1 MRVIRIGHYRS
12 FGFRAA
18 APMALGAMRHA
29 VAPALAAGA
38 EQPVVP
44 GARGGA
50 CSTPRVASAVPRR
63 RRQARG
69 ARRAGIYRTHWQQH
83 SGVLCSCPRWDGL
96 TQAIGPPP
104 LLVRTHPHARAPAPS
119 AWLRIKLSGL
129 TPGSVHTGEAPAC
142 YSPMLFRRSE
152 PAQEGGVTSGAAVV
166 TGCDCLRDECALAS
180 VRLSFLRSAVRSAFA
195 RAGVDRVGGDGP

>member
-1 MRVIRIGHYRS
+1 MRPVADHYQAQGPRVRVKMGDTSDDGFLSKEVRSRLRSVCYSPSGGLPRARHSGLGRYPS

-18 APMALGAMRHA
+18 APMAPGAMRHA
-29 VAPALAAGA
+29 VAPPLAAGA

-69 ARRAGIYRTHWQQH
+69 ARREGIYRTHWQQH
-83 SGVLCSCPRWDGL
+83 SVVLCSCPRWDGL

-104 LLVRTHPHARAPAPS
+104 LAVRTHAHARAPVGSIGSAAPH
-119 AWLRIKLSGL
+119 A
-129 TPGSVHTGEAPAC
+129 
-142 YSPMLFRRSE
+142 
-152 PAQEGGVTSGAAVV
+152 
-166 TGCDCLRDECALAS
+166 
-180 VRLSFLRSAVRSAFA
+180 VRLD
-195 RAGVDRVGGDGP
+195 AGQCPHR